1 MFLFMLVLVVSVAA
15 AIGLVVLMQFQYN
28 ERAYM
33 LKRQGAEAQPPF
45 QRPTK
50 LATAIAIVPALL
62 VVLFESFTVV
72 PAGHVGVQVTLGEVN
87 PTALPEGPQLVNP
100 ISRIKHV
107 DVRLAKANLN
117 NASAGTKDIQ
127 QVHTDIVVNYRMNPT
142 KVPHIFKEFG
152 LDVDSKVLGPAI
164 NESFKSA
171 VGHYNSEELITKRD
185 AVNADILARM
195 SEKLAPFSIEVKNVS
210 LVNFG
215 FSKAYQDAIEQKVIA
230 TQAKLRADQD
240 YERIQVEAKSR
251 IAQAKGEA
259 EAIAIQASAI
269 QHQGGAAYVQ
279 LQAIEK
285 WNGQLPSTVLG
296 NSIPFINVGK

>member
-1 MFLFMLVLVVSVAA
+1 MFLLIIVLLASLAA
-15 AIGLVVLMQFQYN
+15 AAALIFVT
-28 ERAYM
+28 
-33 LKRQGAEAQPPF
+33 GARHLDQVELANRRGAPAPTY
-45 QRPTK
+45 QRPISAA
-50 LATAIAIVPALL
+50 LAIAIVPTLIVILL
-62 VVLFESFTVV
+62 ESITIVK
-72 PAGHVGVQVTLGEVN
+72 AGHVGVQVTLGSVN
-87 PTALPEGPQLVNP
+87 PTVLVEGTHFVNP
-100 ISRIKHV
+100 ISSVQQV
-107 DVRLAKANLN
+107 DVRLARANLN

-127 QVHTDIVVNYRMNPT
+127 QVHTDIVINYRLNAD
-142 KVPHIFKEFG
+142 KVPHIYKEFG

-171 VGHYNSEELITKRD
+171 VGHYTSEELITKRD
-185 AVNADILARM
+185 AVNSDIMSRLA
-195 SEKLAPFSIEVKNVS
+195 EKLAPFNIVVNNVS

-215 FSKAYQDAIEQKVIA
+215 FSKAYQEAIEQKVIA

-285 WNGQLPSTVLG
+285 WNGHLPNTVLG

>member
-1 MFLFMLVLVVSVAA
+1 MFTIVFFFVLAVIAAA
-15 AIGLVVLMQFQYN
+15 AISVFLQQKVLAN
-28 ERAYM
+28 VA
-33 LKRQGAEAQPPF
+33 G
-45 QRPTK
+45 
-50 LATAIAIVPALL
+50 IAIFAFG
-62 VVLFESFTVV
+62 VLYSSFTIV
-72 PAGHVGVQVTLGEVN
+72 PAGHVGVQITLGEVN
-87 PTALPEGPQLVNP
+87 QAVLNEGAQLVNP
-100 ISRIKHV
+100 ISNIKHV
-107 DVRLAKANLN
+107 DVRLARANLN

-127 QVHTDIVVNYRMNPT
+127 QVHTDIVINYRMSPA
-142 KVPHIFKEFG
+142 KVPHIYKEFG
-152 LDVDSKVLGPAI
+152 LDVDTKVLGPAI

-171 VGHYNSEELITKRD
+171 VGHYTSEELITKRD
-185 AVNADILARM
+185 AVNADIMARLG
-195 SEKLAPFSIEVKNVS
+195 EKLAPFNIVVNNVS

-215 FSKAYQDAIEQKVIA
+215 FSKAYQEAIEQKVIA

-285 WNGQLPSTVLG
+285 WNGKLPDTVLG
-296 NSIPFINVGK
+296 NNIPFINVGK

>member
-1 MFLFMLVLVVSVAA
+1 MFTIIFFFILAVVAA
-15 AIGLVVLMQFQYN
+15 AAISVFLQQKVLAN
-28 ERAYM
+28 VA
-33 LKRQGAEAQPPF
+33 G
-45 QRPTK
+45 
-50 LATAIAIVPALL
+50 IAIFAVG
-62 VVLFESFTVV
+62 VIYSSFTIV
-72 PAGHVGVQVTLGEVN
+72 PAGHVGVQITMGEVN
-87 PTALPEGPQLVNP
+87 QTVLNEGAQFVNP
-100 ISRIKHV
+100 ISNVKYV
-107 DVRLAKANLN
+107 DVRLARANLN
-117 NASAGTKDIQ
+117 AASAGTKDIQ
-127 QVHTDIVVNYRMNPT
+127 QVHTDIVINYRLTPA
-142 KVPHIFKEFG
+142 KVPHIYKEFG
-152 LDVDSKVLGPAI
+152 LDVDTKVLGPAI

-171 VGHYNSEELITKRD
+171 VGHYTSEELITKRD
-185 AVNADILARM
+185 AVNADIMARL
-195 SEKLAPFSIEVKNVS
+195 SEKLQPFNIVVNNVS

-285 WNGQLPSTVLG
+285 WDGKLPNVMGAGPT
-296 NSIPFINVGK
+296 PFINVGK

>member
-1 MFLFMLVLVVSVAA
+1 MFTIVFFFVLAVIAAA
-15 AIGLVVLMQFQYN
+15 AISVFLQQKTLGN
-28 ERAYM
+28 
-33 LKRQGAEAQPPF
+33 
-45 QRPTK
+45 
-50 LATAIAIVPALL
+50 LAGIAIFAFG
-62 VVLFESFTVV
+62 VLYSSFTIV
-72 PAGHVGVQVTLGEVN
+72 PAGHVGVQITLGEVN
-87 PTALPEGPQLVNP
+87 QAVLNEGAQLVNP
-100 ISRIKHV
+100 ISNIKHV
-107 DVRLAKANLN
+107 DVRLARANLN

-127 QVHTDIVVNYRMNPT
+127 QVHTDIVINYRMSPA
-142 KVPHIFKEFG
+142 KVPHIYKEFG
-152 LDVDSKVLGPAI
+152 LDVDTKVLGPAI

-171 VGHYNSEELITKRD
+171 VGHYTSEELITKRD
-185 AVNADILARM
+185 AVNADIMARQG
-195 SEKLAPFSIEVKNVS
+195 EKLAPFNIVVNNVS

-215 FSKAYQDAIEQKVIA
+215 FSKAYQEAIEQKVIA

-285 WNGQLPSTVLG
+285 WNGKLPDTVLG
-296 NSIPFINVGK
+296 NNIPFINVGK

>member
-1 MFLFMLVLVVSVAA
+1 MFGIILGLICLLVIVGGGYLFAWSNKEPGITKVTTPAGIIMFLVF
-15 AIGLVVLMQFQYN
+15 
-28 ERAYM
+28 
-33 LKRQGAEAQPPF
+33 
-45 QRPTK
+45 
-50 LATAIAIVPALL
+50 LA
-62 VVLFESFTVV
+62 FESYTVV
-72 PAGHVGVQVTLGEVN
+72 PAGHVGVQVTFGEVN
-87 PTALPEGPQLVNP
+87 PVHFPEGFRFVNP
-100 ISRIKHV
+100 LSNVKNV
-107 DVRLAKANLN
+107 DVRLQKANLN

-127 QVHTDIVVNYRMNPT
+127 QVHTDIVVNYRLTPN
-142 KVPHIFKEFG
+142 KVPYILKEFG
-152 LDVDSKVLGPAI
+152 LDVDTKVLGPAI

-171 VGHYNSEELITKRD
+171 VGHYTSEELITKRD
-185 AVNADILARM
+185 AVNLDIMTRL
-195 SEKLAPFSIEVKNVS
+195 SEKLAPFNVEVKNVS

-269 QHQGGAAYVQ
+269 QNQGGAAYVQ

-285 WNGQLPSTVLG
+285 WNGQLPNTVLG
-296 NSIPFINVGK
+296 NNIPFINVGK

>member
-1 MFLFMLVLVVSVAA
+1 MFTILFFFLLAVIASA
-15 AIGLVVLMQFQYN
+15 AITVF
-28 ERAYM
+28 
-33 LKRQGAEAQPPF
+33 LKRNTLGNVAG
-45 QRPTK
+45 
-50 LATAIAIVPALL
+50 IAIFAVG
-62 VVLFESFTVV
+62 VLYSSFTIV
-72 PAGHVGVQVTLGEVN
+72 PAGHVGVQITMGEVN
-87 PTALPEGPQLVNP
+87 QTVLNEGAQFVNP
-100 ISRIKHV
+100 ISNVKHV
-107 DVRLAKANLN
+107 DVRLARANLN
-117 NASAGTKDIQ
+117 GASAGTKDIQ
-127 QVHTDIVVNYRMNPT
+127 QVHTDIVINYRLTPA
-142 KVPHIFKEFG
+142 KVPHIYKEFG
-152 LDVDSKVLGPAI
+152 LDVDTKVLGPAI

-171 VGHYNSEELITKRD
+171 VGHYTSEELITKRD
-185 AVNADILARM
+185 AVNLDIMARL
-195 SEKLAPFSIEVKNVS
+195 SEKLAPFNIVVNNVS

-285 WNGQLPSTVLG
+285 WNGKLPDTVLG
-296 NSIPFINVGK
+296 NNIPFINVGK